1 MKKEMLFGKPVCF
14 FTELSYEQ
22 PENNEYN
29 EEMEEN
35 AEIYYEYRELK
46 SGSTEFGVAFHNV
59 PYYPANIPAV
69 KDSINVNVVG
79 EGEYKL
85 DESITYNDV
94 VKAYNELIAK
104 GIDIVDITAE
114 SIKEVLHKEEVKTL

>member
-1 MKKEMLFGKPVCF
+1 MKNEMIFGKPVCF

-22 PENNEYN
+22 SENNSDN
-29 EEMEEN
+29 EEN
-35 AEIYYEYRELK
+35 SEIYYEYRELK

-59 PYYPANIPAV
+59 PYYTSNIPAV
-69 KDSINVNVVG
+69 KYSLNVETIG

-85 DESITYNDV
+85 DKTITYNDV

>member
-1 MKKEMLFGKPVCF
+1 MKNEMIFGKPVCF

-22 PENNEYN
+22 PENNSYN
-29 EEMEEN
+29 EDGEEN
-35 AEIYYEYRELK
+35 SEIYYEYRELK

-59 PYYPANIPAV
+59 PYYTSSIPAV
-69 KDSINVNVVG
+69 KYSLNVETIG

-85 DESITYNDV
+85 DKTITYNDV